1 MYLNLRVERRRQC
14 DERTLLWDVRV
25 EKTTN
30 PMFLVLAPHSGSF
43 VTLIA
48 WHRVPWIPSSLTIE
62 SVINET
68 ATNGLARKVTRE
80 KRLSA
85 RNAFLMSPLMQLLH
99 YHDYNKILNGSFFM
113 WNYVFF
119 LFFIVRPWRFIVA
132 LVRPALYDACAVMQ
146 IRFECNTRFTFR
158 VSGISRSD
166 DDDDSPSHGKWTQF
180 RSCVIR

>member
-132 LVRPALYDACAVMQ
+132 LVWDQPCT
-146 IRFECNTRFTFR
+146 IRAPLCKFDSNAIRDLHFGSVGYRGRMMMMTVHPMESERN
-158 VSGISRSD
+158 SD
-166 DDDDSPSHGKWTQF
+166 
-180 RSCVIR
+180 RA